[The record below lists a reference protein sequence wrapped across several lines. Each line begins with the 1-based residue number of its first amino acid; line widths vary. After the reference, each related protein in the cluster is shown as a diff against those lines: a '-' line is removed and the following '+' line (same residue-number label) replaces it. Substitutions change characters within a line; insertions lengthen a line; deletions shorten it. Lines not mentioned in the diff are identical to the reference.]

1 MTTTERTYQLNLIED
16 QAALVAVARL
26 FHNVSAN
33 RMNWV
38 KEWNLLR
45 GYATEAAAAGIPRL
59 AIKRA
64 ALRGELPKGM
74 ASLLARA
81 C

>member
-26 FHNVSAN
+26 VHNAGAN
-33 RMNWV
+33 RMDWV
-38 KEWNLLR
+38 REWNLLR
-45 GYATEAAAAGIPRL
+45 GYATEAAAAGVPRL

-64 ALRGELPKGM
+64 ALRGELPNRM
-74 ASLLARA
+74 ASLLARG